1 MECVSCSY
9 QVSPG
14 WRNSAIAANLS
25 ALTNGTREDL
35 EGGKAIAAR
44 RRLARETARG
54 AVTLNERGTLF
65 QILGILGVAI
75 SVAAYVPQVAH
86 LWREG
91 CSAGVSSRA
100 WAMWLISSV
109 LILTLALHQRQPVF
123 IALPAIN
130 LASITVTLLLAR
142 KYRGMVCDSHAY
154 LASRRPATT
163 TGRAASPVSGINSL
177 PFRSPSG
184 SSAGNQGATLVIGE
198 RVFPKDSPSTRRMP
212 GRP

>member
-1 MECVSCSY
+1 MRRDW
-9 QVSPG
+9 PG
-14 WRNSAIAANLS
+14 DCA
-25 ALTNGTREDL
+25 
-35 EGGKAIAAR
+35 K
-44 RRLARETARG
+44 
-54 AVTLNERGTLF
+54 AVTLIERCTVF
-65 QILGILGVAI
+65 EIVGILGVAI
-75 SVAAYVPQVAH
+75 SVAAYVPQVVH

-109 LILTLALHQRQPVF
+109 LILTLALHQREPVF
-123 IALPAIN
+123 IALQVIN

-142 KYRGMVCDSHAY
+142 KYRGMVCDFHAH

-163 TGRAASPVSGINSL
+163 TGRTASPVSGINSP

-184 SSAGNQGATLVIGE
+184 SSAANQGATLVIGE
-198 RVFPKDSPSTRRMP
+198 RDVFPKDSPARRMP